1 MGLVLQAIMFFTKG
15 YEETIKEVV
24 QVSQQTDVY
33 SMYCI
38 HRWAVKLKG

>member
-24 QVSQQTDVY
+24 QVSQLTDIYVLY
-33 SMYCI
+33 S
-38 HRWAVKLKG
+38 